1 MKETNERR
9 MNMEEKLVNEMMNE
23 MVEGSVENAVK
34 TVNVQ
39 DIAKGAVGAGLLVAA
54 GFGIYKGIKFV
65 TKKVAERKEH
75 KTNETVEAE

>member
-1 MKETNERR
+1 
-9 MNMEEKLVNEMMNE
+9 MEEKLVNEMMNE
-23 MVEGSVENAVK
+23 MVEESVDNAIK

-54 GFGIYKGIKFV
+54 GFGIYKGIKFA

-75 KTNETVEAE
+75 KVNEQTVEE